1 MDALKALTSKLKK
14 DVQDVSGS
22 HKYVKRSQLEEARL
36 QKIREEEA
44 REREEK
50 ERKRKLQL
58 NEDNLQSSKAPK
70 HDDVPPESP
79 TVLTREEVIR
89 RLRAHGEPA
98 TLFAESDF
106 DRLKRLRKA
115 EAELAV
121 NMEDDMTGVAG
132 KGNALIELQRQA
144 QEKARLRALGGS
156 KPTEGAGGTKAGAG
170 PGNGKGP
177 AAVPDKG
184 DGEQADGSSAAG
196 GASAEDATLE
206 AFKRAAAELAER
218 RKEEAMP
225 VDDRIA
231 KYLKTWMK
239 EWEDDLERRPDVVKD
254 SSSGIQATF
263 AFKQTARN
271 MEPLYDRLRNRQI
284 TDELLTGLWMMVQ
297 AMRNRNYLHANDIYL
312 KLAIG
317 NAPWPIGV
325 TSVGIHE
332 RSAREKIS
340 HVMNTNGQAHIM
352 NDEATRKYFQSIK
365 RLITQLQRLYP
376 TDPSRSVDFDPVPDP
391 GKGVQGDGCPKLALI
406 EAELRGELPLALPTA
421 PHFLDQDGSVRV
433 PEKWSSILNRFRES
447 SPSLAGVGL
456 GDSSEGSPAL
466 GAKH

>member
-1 MDALKALTSKLKK
+1 MDALKALATKLKK
-14 DVQDVSGS
+14 EAQDVAGPN
-22 HKYVKRSQLEEARL
+22 KYVKRSQLEEARL

-44 REREEK
+44 KEREEK

-58 NEDNLQSSKAPK
+58 PDDSTPAQKAAR
-70 HDDVPPESP
+70 HDDSPPDSP

-89 RLRAHGEPA
+89 RLRALGQPA

-115 EAELAV
+115 EAEMAV
-121 NMEDDMTGVAG
+121 NLEEDVAGIAG

-144 QEKARLRALGGS
+144 QERARLRALGGS
-156 KPTEGAGGTKAGAG
+156 KPADGGGGSKAGAG
-170 PGNGKGP
+170 PAGGKGP
-177 AAVPDKG
+177 AVVPENAN
-184 DGEQADGSSAAG
+184 GEQIHGSAAAGSSG
-196 GASAEDATLE
+196 EDATLE

-225 VDDRIA
+225 VEDRIA
-231 KYLKTWMK
+231 KYLKAWMK
-239 EWEDDLERRPDVVKD
+239 EWEDDLERRPDEVKD
-254 SSSGIQATF
+254 CSSGIQATF

-340 HVMNTNGQAHIM
+340 HVMNANSQAHIM

-376 TDPSRSVDFDPVPDP
+376 TDPSRSVDFDPVPDL
-391 GKGVQGDGCPKLALI
+391 GKGMQGAGCAKLALI
-406 EAELRGELPLALPTA
+406 EAERRGELPLALPAA
-421 PHFLDQDGSVRV
+421 PHFLDHDGSVRV
-433 PEKWSSILNRFRES
+433 PEKWSHILNR
-447 SPSLAGVGL
+447 
-456 GDSSEGSPAL
+456 
-466 GAKH
+466 